1 MFAYPVRA
9 CGSVPACRS
18 RSMGIL
24 PRKTSALLAM
34 QRAVRDGQTAT
45 IAAHSRPEID
55 VVIQRMLGVVARH
68 SGARYAYVCEYRN
81 GRRRLFNTHEWRE
94 SESGWHPDLDLD
106 PGTVLEWTRAMTGRE
121 TRQPRSG
128 ADPTSDRV
136 PQSRLLMDRGAR
148 PLLVLPLRSGS
159 ELIGF
164 VCIGFGTGATLPSAE
179 GQEVLAALSD
189 TIALAIS
196 RGRENS

>member
-1 MFAYPVRA
+1 
-9 CGSVPACRS
+9 
-18 RSMGIL
+18 MGIF

-34 QRAVRDGQTAT
+34 QRAVRDGQTAAT
-45 IAAHSRPEID
+45 SANSRPEID
-55 VVIQRMLGVVARH
+55 LVIQRMLGVVARH

-81 GRRRLFNTHEWRE
+81 GRRRLFNTHEWRD

-121 TRQPRSG
+121 TRQPGSG

-164 VCIGFGTGATLPSAE
+164 ICVGYRSGSRLPSAE

-196 RGRENS
+196 RGRESS